1 MLRIGMLVK
10 YLIRSNSYIYS
21 TKIAFFNQIETI
33 MLLHQQFVRI
43 AKKNSKKLA
52 IKDKTTKSDVPYGRA
67 LIGALILAKK
77 FHKYDKGYIGI
88 MIPTSAGCALATV
101 GALMSGRVPVMINYS
116 TGAEENVKYAQE
128 KCNFKTVIAS
138 KALLDKIECPV
149 MDGMVLIEDL
159 MKGVT
164 TGEKLKAA
172 LRTKLPTGMILN
184 SIHKGDEND
193 NAAILFTS
201 GSEKDPKVV
210 QLTHKNLASNI
221 ENLCEH
227 EGITGDDI
235 ILANLVFFHIFG
247 LTVNLWVAF
256 VKGMTMI
263 AYANPTDFQTIC
275 NIAREEKPT
284 LMVGTPSFFWGYL
297 KKSEPGDFESVR
309 IMVAGADKCPDA
321 LREGYMKKHGVTL
334 MEGYG
339 ATETSPVVSAN
350 SLEFNRPGSTGKVIP
365 NVQVRIESLD
375 TGEECKTGE
384 VGKILVKGDL
394 IMKGYLGQPE
404 LTAEAIVDG
413 WYNTGDMGYLDEDGY
428 LWHSGRF
435 KRFVKIGGEMVS
447 LVKVENVME
456 QHLPEGVA
464 CCIVEIP
471 DEIKGATIVAAVTKD
486 INKVAILRKM
496 GKVLPNIALPRQFF
510 VIEELP
516 MMGTG
521 KIDFRSVTELVND
534 MVDNPDAN

>member
-1 MLRIGMLVK
+1 
-10 YLIRSNSYIYS
+10 
-21 TKIAFFNQIETI
+21 
-33 MLLHQQFVRI
+33 MLLHQQFVRT
-43 AKKNSKKLA
+43 AKKYSKKLA

-67 LIGALILAKK
+67 LIGALILSKK
-77 FHKYDKGYIGI
+77 FKKYDEGYIGI

-116 TGAEENVKYAQE
+116 TGAEKNAKYAQE
-128 KCNFKTVIAS
+128 KCNFKTIIAS
-138 KALLDKIECPV
+138 KALLDKIGCPV
-149 MDGMVLIEDL
+149 MDGMVLIEDI
-159 MKGVT
+159 MKGIT
-164 TGEKLKAA
+164 TGDKLKAA
-172 LRTKLPTGMILN
+172 LKTKLPTGMILN

-210 QLTHKNLASNI
+210 QLTHKNISSNI
-221 ENLCEH
+221 VSFC
-227 EGITGDDI
+227 DYVDI
-235 ILANLVFFHIFG
+235 HSSDILLANLVFFHIFG
-247 LTVNLWVAF
+247 LTVNLWVTF
-256 VKGMTMI
+256 VKGMTMVT
-263 AYANPTDFQTIC
+263 YANPTDFQIIS
-275 NIAREEKPT
+275 NIARDERPT
-284 LMVGTPSFFWGYL
+284 IMVGTPSFFWGYL
-297 KKSEPGDFESVR
+297 QKSEPGDFKSIR

-321 LREGYMKKHGVTL
+321 LRDGFQKKHGVTL
-334 MEGYG
+334 LEGYG
-339 ATETSPVVSAN
+339 ATETSPVVSVN
-350 SLEFNRPGSTGKVIP
+350 SPENNRPGSTGKVLP
-365 NVQVRIESLD
+365 GVQVRIEHLE
-375 TGEECKTGE
+375 TGEECKVGE

-394 IMKGYLGQPE
+394 VMKGYLGQPE

-413 WYNTGDMGYLDEDGY
+413 WYNTGDMGHMDEDGY

-447 LVKVENVME
+447 LVKVENEME
-456 QHLPEGVA
+456 KHLPEGVS

-471 DEIKGATIVAAVTKD
+471 DEIKGATIVAAVTKE

-496 GKVLPNIALPRQFF
+496 GQELPNIALPRHFF